1 MRGWAT
7 DGRRSGVG
15 RASVAGRM
23 LRGMF
28 ATLLGPLPRPPLPDD
43 AAAEALLDAVLAAQL
58 DAGLEPLTDG
68 GHGLPGL
75 HPVASWRATQSR
87 TAALVKAVIAGPISA
102 DQPAAAVQATL
113 LGLVEAGCAWVEIHE
128 PAATSIGM
136 DPGARERFADA
147 HRALTAD
154 LADADGLHLS
164 LAITGGNADA
174 AGIDTILAGAYA
186 SLAVD
191 LIAGP
196 DNWRLVAAAPSDRGI
211 VCGAMAARPGGD
223 ESPELLLYAAG
234 YAASTAGRGPARVG
248 LATTGSFVDL
258 PWEIAVRKLTRLGE
272 AARLA
277 AAPAAERRAA
287 LDPRAVDIRSAAL
300 GTRTPAPRPR
310 GTSTTRPRRPS

>member
-1 MRGWAT
+1 
-7 DGRRSGVG
+7 
-15 RASVAGRM
+15 M

-43 AAAEALLDAVLAAQL
+43 AAAEALLDDVLGAQVQ
-58 DAGLEPLTDG
+58 AGLEPLTDG
-68 GHGLPGL
+68 GYALPGL
-75 HPVASWRATQSR
+75 DPVASWRATQSR
-87 TAALVKAVIAGPISA
+87 AAGLVKAVIVGPMSAG
-102 DQPAAAVQATL
+102 QPVAVVRTTL

-128 PAATSIGM
+128 PAATAIGA
-136 DPGARERFADA
+136 DAAAGDRFADT

-154 LADADGLHLS
+154 LAGVEGLHLS

-174 AGIDTILAGAYA
+174 AGIGTILAGAYA

-196 DNWRLVAAAPSDRGI
+196 DNWRLVASAPGDRGI
-211 VCGAMAARPGGD
+211 VCGAMAARPDGD

-248 LATTGSFVDL
+248 LATTGSYADL
-258 PWEIAVRKLTRLGE
+258 PWEVAVRKLTRLGE

-277 AAPAAERRAA
+277 VAPATERRAA

-300 GTRTPAPRPR
+300 GRRVPTPRPP
-310 GTSTTRPRRPS
+310 RPPRPPMRPPRPS